1 MLIPA
6 HKEMIKET
14 LSQLQYAEGELQRPS
29 KDVVS
34 ISVCNTSRESMKAIM
49 RVYLMS
55 KGVNIQAQQSIR
67 DYIDHCAAIDKEF
80 ATVDTS
86 CIGCQHMDQKACE
99 SKYCL
104 EHDDVDAC
112 LTVANRLKDLV
123 LIKMNIKPIDVA

>member
-55 KGVNIQAQQSIR
+55 KGVNIQMF
-67 DYIDHCAAIDKEF
+67 AATYK
-80 ATVDTS
+80 V
-86 CIGCQHMDQKACE
+86 
-99 SKYCL
+99 
-104 EHDDVDAC
+104 
-112 LTVANRLKDLV
+112 KD
-123 LIKMNIKPIDVA
+123 